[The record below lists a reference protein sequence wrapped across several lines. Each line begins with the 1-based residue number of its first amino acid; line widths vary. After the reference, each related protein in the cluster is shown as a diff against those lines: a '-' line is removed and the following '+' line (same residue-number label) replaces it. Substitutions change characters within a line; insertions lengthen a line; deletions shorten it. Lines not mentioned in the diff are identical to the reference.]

1 MLEYFKQA
9 VSGRRIQWIFYMVD
23 FIYDFIQLFSGIIP
37 RNGFCHHWALFV
49 IEICSGE
56 VITKNVLEEE
66 KKFILNGYRFAD
78 D

>member
-1 MLEYFKQA
+1 
-9 VSGRRIQWIFYMVD
+9 MVD
-23 FIYDFIQLFSGIIP
+23 FIYDFNQCLVKLFLGMVFAITLE
-37 RNGFCHHWALFV
+37 LFF

-56 VITKNVLEEE
+56 AITKNVLEKE